1 PADSSSVPHASTIRA
16 TAVSTHM
23 RPPACTPAISRSAPS
38 AINARPSRTAPASS
52 AGSLSAPAMRQH
64 HRVRLRALSVF
75 ERIVY
80 HCACID
86 PRDPAHPVLEV
97 DAVLREGDADGP
109 LLVAVADFKRMLG
122 FDAANAC
129 VAPLRHAGRTEV
141 RDGVE
146 YVTFAMWEVVE

>member
-1 PADSSSVPHASTIRA
+1 
-16 TAVSTHM
+16 
-23 RPPACTPAISRSAPS
+23 
-38 AINARPSRTAPASS
+38 
-52 AGSLSAPAMRQH
+52 MRQH

-80 HCACID
+80 HCACVD

-122 FDAANAC
+122 FDAASAC
-129 VAPLRHAGRTEV
+129 IAPLRRAGRTEV

-146 YVTFAMWEVVE
+146 YVMFAMWEIVET

>member
-1 PADSSSVPHASTIRA
+1 
-16 TAVSTHM
+16 
-23 RPPACTPAISRSAPS
+23 
-38 AINARPSRTAPASS
+38 
-52 AGSLSAPAMRQH
+52 
-64 HRVRLRALSVF
+64 VF

-86 PRDPAHPVLEV
+86 RRDPAHPVLEV

-122 FDAANAC
+122 FDAASAC
-129 VAPLRHAGRTEV
+129 ITPLRAAGRTEV

-146 YVTFAMWEVVE
+146 YVTFAMWEVVEG